1 MIIYNYIYNYD
12 LEIITALFIS
22 VRKGNIDIIRLL
34 LNTKEIGIGDKSKKY
49 YKKSYCS
56 DDEFYTIQEERIL
69 LHEAIES
76 GNVDCVQL
84 LLSLINV
91 DDYSILS
98 KKYTNIDGVSTANIY
113 IKEEEHKKLLIL
125 IAELGYSEI
134 MKLLLSQKKV

>member
-1 MIIYNYIYNYD
+1 M
-12 LEIITALFIS
+12 
-22 VRKGNIDIIRLL
+22 
-34 LNTKEIGIGDKSKKY
+34 
-49 YKKSYCS
+49 
-56 DDEFYTIQEERIL
+56 

-125 IAELGYSEI
+125 IAELGYS
-134 MKLLLSQKKV
+134 